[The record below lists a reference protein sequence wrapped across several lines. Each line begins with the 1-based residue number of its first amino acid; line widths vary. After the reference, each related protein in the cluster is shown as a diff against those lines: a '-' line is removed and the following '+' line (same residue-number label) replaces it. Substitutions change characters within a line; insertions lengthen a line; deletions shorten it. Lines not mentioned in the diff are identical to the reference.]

1 MSTRRQSLQLL
12 RELVTRVAKLDDLV
26 FQLDLLLLQQL
37 NETGDIPNEAAGA
50 AREVVGGVL
59 ALKKRLRD
67 AIEQTEVTE
76 IGWRRKR

>member
-12 RELVTRVAKLDDLV
+12 RELVTRVAKLDDVV

-37 NETGDIPNEAAGA
+37 NETGDLPNEALGA

-76 IGWRRKR
+76 VGWRRRQ